1 MDELRSDRLNEEAV
15 WFFDC
20 TFKEMVLLIEVSA
33 VAGFFLG
40 LLPIWVLTGQLML
53 GVSGLLVA
61 GAIAFLP
68 VLKKFSKLKRGKPAG
83 YYQQYLKIKL
93 ARLGLFKNPYLMRS
107 GVWSVVRFFK

>member
-1 MDELRSDRLNEEAV
+1 MDELRSDRLNEEVV

-20 TFKEMVLLIEVSA
+20 TFKEMVLLIYVSA
-33 VAGFFLG
+33 GAGVVFG
-40 LLPIWVLTGQLML
+40 LIPIWILTGQFML
-53 GVSGLLVA
+53 GVSALLVA

-83 YYQQYLKIKL
+83 YYQQYLKIQL
-93 ARLGLFKNPYLMRS
+93 ARFGLFKNPYLMRS